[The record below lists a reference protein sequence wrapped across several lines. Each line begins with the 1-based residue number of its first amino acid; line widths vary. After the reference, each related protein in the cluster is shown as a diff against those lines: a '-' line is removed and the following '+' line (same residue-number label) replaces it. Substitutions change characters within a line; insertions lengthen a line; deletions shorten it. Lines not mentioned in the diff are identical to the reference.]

1 MVIPHII
8 MGTTREHYIML
19 FSAAG
24 IIGLTAGLIGSWI
37 GGYLGARRATR
48 TAQLAASAHDPSAL
62 QLAPL
67 MQALDAIAVEVER
80 ISEAQR
86 FTTKVLS
93 ERPGMMLPVREPMSI
108 TPH

>member
-1 MVIPHII
+1 MGIPHII

-37 GGYLGARRATR
+37 GGYLGARRAMR
-48 TAQLAASAHDPSAL
+48 TTQLAASEQHPAAL

-93 ERPGMMLPVREPMSI
+93 ERPGMMLPVREPKSI